1 MIALLA
7 ALALLVL
14 CAAAF
19 AEETEN
25 YAPEESVGMF
35 DSMWVSDFG
44 EIRAFSMDGYW
55 VVEITARDQTKEWD
69 YLCVY
74 DAEKKAL
81 LTEAGGENTKT
92 AIVWDAE
99 GSEANRTVEYTD
111 GAAEFTV
118 NENGKLVWK
127 DAKEDAGAGA
137 EFEKIGWFCGEYA
150 CDEFSLSI
158 FWDIEDDGDGH
169 TYSGY
174 RIAVEKMSEGSLTA
188 WAYSGSYNPETGML
202 DAFPGI
208 KEFQVKD
215 GEPFLEEYNDG
226 EAVFSMDAEGS
237 VRWEDKK
244 ENAGE
249 GLVFILSNG

>member
-1 MIALLA
+1 MKKIIALLA

-81 LTEAGGENTKT
+81 DE
-92 AIVWDAE
+92 
-99 GSEANRTVEYTD
+99 TVERINRYRRRRSLLFAVIISVIIIL
-111 GAAEFTV
+111 GALYYYLPWIAE
-118 NENGKLVWK
+118 KL
-127 DAKEDAGAGA
+127 G
-137 EFEKIGWFCGEYA
+137 IG
-150 CDEFSLSI
+150 
-158 FWDIEDDGDGH
+158 
-169 TYSGY
+169 
-174 RIAVEKMSEGSLTA
+174 
-188 WAYSGSYNPETGML
+188 
-202 DAFPGI
+202 
-208 KEFQVKD
+208 
-215 GEPFLEEYNDG
+215 
-226 EAVFSMDAEGS
+226 
-237 VRWEDKK
+237 
-244 ENAGE
+244 
-249 GLVFILSNG
+249 